1 MAEGSRRARSRE
13 AVGIAADPAGGPG
26 GKMAAARRASSTM
39 LSSVSLQM
47 LLCLSGA
54 YDALYFLAT
63 LLLIIYKSQVFTYPY
78 PHLVL
83 DLSLLLLTGILE
95 VARLY
100 LGTKGNLTEAEVPLA
115 ISLVLTA
122 GGALLSAHFLLWQ
135 TLVLRADSILGAT
148 RLALHGLQAAL
159 QLVAIAAFVS

>member
-1 MAEGSRRARSRE
+1 
-13 AVGIAADPAGGPG
+13 
-26 GKMAAARRASSTM
+26 MAAARRGRASSTM

-78 PHLVL
+78 PYLVL

-122 GGALLSAHFLLWQ
+122 GGALLSTHFLLWQ
-135 TLVLRADSILGAT
+135 TLVLQADSILGAT
-148 RLALHGLQAAL
+148 RLALHGLEAAL